1 MYCAY
6 CSTQLPED
14 SNFCD
19 RCGASTLAQK
29 SKLAAMSTPRPS
41 SAAADIPIDH
51 ASAQVLQSAPQNNP
65 STKMNETVS
74 RPQGLTQPVRQ
85 QTAPV
90 RSKREVDS
98 FFKIGEYVI
107 DEKVSAFKFTN
118 AYKVFNTKGQQI
130 GLVEQQ
136 KIGAGAKAA
145 RILIGGN
152 IKALQTFK
160 LDIKNNDGSAL
171 AGIQRGGL
179 GSPGGIRS
187 ISISDSTGQTIGA
200 LKVLF
205 SWFTPKIEI
214 HDIDGQKI
222 GFIQGDWKG
231 WSFEIT
237 DAAGNDIGKINKKW
251 AGAMKEIFTT
261 ADKYHVSVY
270 NNAEGDY
277 RTIIIAA
284 AITLDMVLKEFKG

>member
-29 SKLAAMSTPRPS
+29 SKQAAMSTPRPS
-41 SAAADIPIDH
+41 AAADIPIAH
-51 ASAQVLQSAPQNNP
+51 ASAQVPQQVPQNYP
-65 STKMNETVS
+65 SAKMNETVS

-90 RSKREVDS
+90 RPQREVDS

-118 AYKVFNTKGQQI
+118 AYKVFNTEGQQI

-160 LDIKNNDGSAL
+160 LDIKNNDGSVL
-171 AGIQRGGL
+171 VGIQRGGL

-187 ISISDSTGQTIGA
+187 ISISDSTGQAIGV

-205 SWFTPKIEI
+205 SWLTPKIEI
-214 HDIDGQKI
+214 HDTAGQKI

-231 WSFEIT
+231 WNFEIT
-237 DAAGNDIGKINKKW
+237 DATGNAIGKINKKW
-251 AGAMKEIFTT
+251 AGAMKEVFTT
-261 ADKYHVSVY
+261 ADKYHASVY
-270 NNAEGDY
+270 SNAKGDY

-284 AITLDMVLKEFKG
+284 AITLDMVLKEFK